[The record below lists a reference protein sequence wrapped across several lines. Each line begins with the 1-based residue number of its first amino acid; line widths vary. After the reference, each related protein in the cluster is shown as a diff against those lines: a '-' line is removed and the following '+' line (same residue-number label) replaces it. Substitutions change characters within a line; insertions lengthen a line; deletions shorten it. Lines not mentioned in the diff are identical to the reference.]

1 VRIIFDPIRDGLGAI
16 ETASSQ
22 LAQAQHQLSTGKRV
36 TGAGD
41 DPLAVQQAIGQRA
54 TIGSI
59 DAYSRANQS
68 AASRLAAVDNVLT
81 GLSDKLTAVSVAGL
95 SARGSHA
102 DATARMAAAE
112 RVRSLRDALVTDVN
126 ASFQGT
132 YLFAGTNV
140 DQPPY
145 VQSGGAWTYQGN
157 NSVTRVEVDR
167 GRLVSVTFDG
177 QQIIQ
182 GSDASDLFT
191 VLDNLASAIETGD
204 AAGIGVGLEAVE
216 RAFTRT
222 QRAIGALGADEQ
234 GLDEAAVRLASLRQA
249 AETRRSALEDV
260 NMAEAATRMSQA
272 DTAYRAALAA
282 VSTAERQSL
291 LDYLR

>member
-1 VRIIFDPIRDGLGAI
+1 M
-16 ETASSQ
+16 
-22 LAQAQHQLSTGKRV
+22 
-36 TGAGD
+36 
-41 DPLAVQQAIGQRA
+41 
-54 TIGSI
+54 
-59 DAYSRANQS
+59 
-68 AASRLAAVDNVLT
+68 
-81 GLSDKLTAVSVAGL
+81 SDKLTAVSVAGL
-95 SARGSHA
+95 SARGDHV
-102 DATARMAAAE
+102 DGTARMAAAE

-157 NSVTRVEVDR
+157 NSVARVDVDR
-167 GRLVSVTFDG
+167 GRLVSITFDG
-177 QQIIQ
+177 QQIVQ
-182 GSDASDLFT
+182 GTDASDLFT
-191 VLDNLASAIETGD
+191 VLDDLATAIEAGDGAAIGTGL
-204 AAGIGVGLEAVE
+204 AAVE

-234 GLDEAAVRLASLRQA
+234 GLDDAAIRLSSLRQA
-249 AETRRSALEDV
+249 ADARRSTLEDA
-260 NMAEAATRMSQA
+260 NLAEAATRMSQA

>member
-1 VRIIFDPIRDGLGAI
+1 MRIIFDPIRDGLNAI

-22 LAQAQHQLSTGKRV
+22 LAKAQHQLSTGKRV

-41 DPLAVQQAIGQRA
+41 DPLAVQQSIGERA
-54 TIGSI
+54 TIGAI
-59 DAYSRANQS
+59 DAYSRAS
-68 AASRLAAVDNVLT
+68 ASASSRLAAADNVLT
-81 GLSDKLTAVSVAGL
+81 AMSDKLTAVSVAGL
-95 SARGSHA
+95 SARGDHV
-102 DATARMAAAE
+102 DGTARMAAAE

-132 YLFAGTNV
+132 YLFSGTNV

-157 NSVTRVEVDR
+157 NSVARVEVDR
-167 GRLVSVTFDG
+167 GRLVSITFDG

-182 GSDASDLFT
+182 GTDASDLFT
-191 VLDNLASAIETGD
+191 VLDDLATAIEAGDGAAIGTGL
-204 AAGIGVGLEAVE
+204 AAVE

-234 GLDEAAVRLASLRQA
+234 GLDDAAVRLSSLRQA
-249 AETRRSALEDV
+249 AETRRSTLEDA
-260 NMAEAATRMSQA
+260 NLAETATRMSQA

>member
-1 VRIIFDPIRDGLGAI
+1 VRIIFDPIRDGLNAI

-22 LAQAQHQLSTGKRV
+22 LAKAQHQLSTGKRV

-41 DPLAVQQAIGQRA
+41 DPLAVQQSIGERA
-54 TIGSI
+54 TIGAI
-59 DAYSRANQS
+59 DAYSRAS
-68 AASRLAAVDNVLT
+68 ASASSRLAAADNVLT
-81 GLSDKLTAVSVAGL
+81 AMSDKLTAVSVAGL
-95 SARGSHA
+95 SARGDHV
-102 DATARMAAAE
+102 DGTARMAAAE

-132 YLFAGTNV
+132 YLFSGTNV

-157 NSVTRVEVDR
+157 NSVARVEVDR
-167 GRLVSVTFDG
+167 GRLVSITFDG

-182 GSDASDLFT
+182 GTDASDLFT
-191 VLDNLASAIETGD
+191 VLDDLATAIEAGDGAAIGTGL
-204 AAGIGVGLEAVE
+204 AAVE

-234 GLDEAAVRLASLRQA
+234 GLDDAAVRLSSLRQA
-249 AETRRSALEDV
+249 AETRRSTLEDA
-260 NMAEAATRMSQA
+260 NLAETATRMSQA

>member
-22 LAQAQHQLSTGKRV
+22 LARSQHQLSTGKRV

-41 DPLAVQQAIGQRA
+41 DPLAVQQSIGERA
-54 TIGSI
+54 TIGSL

-81 GLSDKLTAVSVAGL
+81 GMSDKLTAVSVAGL
-95 SARGSHA
+95 SARGDHV

-132 YLFAGTNV
+132 YLFSGTNV
-140 DQPPY
+140 EQPPY

-167 GRLVSVTFDG
+167 GRLVSVTLDG
-177 QQIIQ
+177 QRIMQ
-182 GSDASDLFT
+182 GTDSSDLFT
-191 VLDNLASAIETGD
+191 VLDNLATAIEAGD
-204 AAGIGVGLEAVE
+204 GAAIGTGLEAVE

-234 GLDEAAVRLASLRQA
+234 GLDEAAVRVASLRQA
-249 AETRRSALEDV
+249 AEARRSTLEDV

>member
-16 ETASSQ
+16 ETASSH
-22 LAQAQHQLSTGKRV
+22 LARAQHQLSTGKRV
-36 TGAGD
+36 TAAGD
-41 DPLAVQQAIGQRA
+41 DPLAVQQAIGERA
-54 TIGSI
+54 TIGAV
-59 DAYSRANQS
+59 DAYSRANQA

-81 GLSDKLTAVSVAGL
+81 GMSDKLTAVTVAGL
-95 SARGSHA
+95 SARGSA
-102 DATARMAAAE
+102 VDATARMAAAE
-112 RVRSLRDALVTDVN
+112 RVRSLRDALLTDVN
-126 ASFQGT
+126 TSFQGT
-132 YLFAGTNV
+132 YLFSGTNV
-140 DQPPY
+140 DRPPY
-145 VQSGGAWTYQGN
+145 VQSGGFWTYQGN

-182 GSDASDLFT
+182 GADASDLFT
-191 VLDNLASAIETGD
+191 VLDDLATAIEAGDSAAIGTGLD
-204 AAGIGVGLEAVE
+204 AVE

-234 GLDEAAVRLASLRQA
+234 GLDDAAIRLSSLRQA
-249 AETRRSALEDV
+249 AETRRSSLEDV

-282 VSTAERQSL
+282 VSAAERQSL

>member
-1 VRIIFDPIRDGLGAI
+1 VRIIFDPIRDGLNAI

-22 LAQAQHQLSTGKRV
+22 LAKAQHQLSTGKRV

-41 DPLAVQQAIGQRA
+41 DPLAVQQSIGERA
-54 TIGSI
+54 TIGTI
-59 DAYSRANQS
+59 DAYSRANAS
-68 AASRLAAVDNVLT
+68 ASSRLAAADNVLT
-81 GLSDKLTAVSVAGL
+81 AMSDKLTAVSVAGL
-95 SARGSHA
+95 SARGDHV
-102 DATARMAAAE
+102 DGTARMAAAE

-132 YLFAGTNV
+132 YLFSGTNV

-157 NSVTRVEVDR
+157 NSVARVEVDR

-182 GSDASDLFT
+182 GTDASDLFT
-191 VLDNLASAIETGD
+191 VLDDLATAIEAGDGTAIGTGL
-204 AAGIGVGLEAVE
+204 AAVE

-234 GLDEAAVRLASLRQA
+234 GLDDAAIRLSSLRQA
-249 AETRRSALEDV
+249 AETRRSTLEDA
-260 NMAEAATRMSQA
+260 NLAETATRMSQA